1 MKIILCSVLVF
12 SFALTGFSQSIPVP
26 EKGCYLGA
34 FTPTEIG
41 GQAGF
46 EALQGKPIA
55 VEMNYYGLGTPS
67 DFPVATFNAIV
78 AGGAI
83 PHMTWEPWA
92 GGNPAG
98 PNYNNTKIINGGWDT
113 FYRKYAKSIKAWG
126 KPLFIRWGH
135 EMNGDWYP
143 WSGATNGGATLNG
156 YGDPTKAD
164 GVERYIDAY
173 RHVVDLFRAEGVTN
187 VTWIWC
193 PNIGDVP
200 NEDWNRPENYYPGDD
215 YVDWVGLDGYNWGT
229 SVVGRGWG
237 TYYQIFNSSY
247 QKFKAYGKPMIIGE
261 FASTELGGDKAKWIK
276 EAMQY
281 IKLVHTQIKC
291 ITWFN
296 INKETDW
303 RVNSSSTSLA
313 AWKLAVADDYF
324 ISSVDSVLT
333 GVEDNDSR
341 NPGSFSIGDAYPNPF
356 NGGTTLTLTITE
368 TSYIKAEVYN
378 LTGQKTGEILNRT
391 LQPGKVTLGWAP
403 ESNLTSGVYLIRI
416 SDGKQTQ
423 FKKVIYLK

>member
-1 MKIILCSVLVF
+1 MKLLNFLLFFFF
-12 SFALTGFSQSIPVP
+12 SFQAFSQSVPIP

-34 FTPTEIG
+34 FTPSEIG

-46 EALQGKPIA
+46 ETLQGKPIA
-55 VEMNYYGLGTPS
+55 VEMNYYGLGTPG

-92 GGNPAG
+92 SGNPAG
-98 PNYNNTKIINGGWDT
+98 PNFNNTKIINGDWDT

-135 EMNGDWYP
+135 EMNGNWYP
-143 WSGATNGGATLNG
+143 WGGANNGGAKLDG

-200 NEDWNRPENYYPGDD
+200 NETWNKPENYYPGDS
-215 YVDWVGLDGYNWGT
+215 YVDWIGFDGYNWGT
-229 SVVGRGWG
+229 SVVNGGWAS
-237 TYYQIFNSSY
+237 YYITFNPHY
-247 QKFKAYGKPMIIGE
+247 QKFKGYGKPLMIGE
-261 FASTELGGDKAKWIK
+261 FSSTELGGDKAKWIK
-276 EAMQY
+276 EAFLY
-281 IKLVHTQIKC
+281 LKNAHTQIKC

-303 RVNSSSTSLA
+303 RINSSATSLA
-313 AWKLAVADDYF
+313 AWKLAVEDDYF
-324 ISSVDSVLT
+324 ISSADSVAT
-333 GVEDNDSR
+333 SVENNKTL

-356 NGGTTLTLTITE
+356 NGQTTFSLTVTE
-368 TSYIKAEVYN
+368 TSTIKAEIYN
-378 LTGQKTGEILNRT
+378 LNGQKAGEFSNRLYSPGTYT
-391 LQPGKVTLGWAP
+391 LDWTPSGDM
-403 ESNLTSGVYLIRI
+403 TSGVYLFRI
-416 SDGKQTQ
+416 TSGNKTEL
-423 FKKVIYLK
+423 KKVIYLK